1 MSPEADKSF
10 YEAWLRRTRRQLSA
24 SGRLTQIATVLAS
37 DLGGTPDQWTAR
49 LREILD
55 GSANPS
61 LDLLIR
67 IEGFLSTP
75 RDTTPEP
82 GPSLF

>member
-1 MSPEADKSF
+1 MSPEADRSF
-10 YEAWLRRTRRQLSA
+10 YEAWLRRTRRQLNA
-24 SGRLTQIATVLAS
+24 SGRLTQIATVLAH
-37 DLGGTPDQWTAR
+37 DLGGSADSWTAR

-55 GSANPS
+55 GAANPS

-67 IEGFLSTP
+67 IEGFLSVP
-75 RDTTPEP
+75 RDDAPEP